1 MAHKTKFLAAAAV
14 AALPN
19 TVFAEGLER
28 NNLDA
33 NFLFTEG
40 SAAELS
46 IGNVSPTLPAT
57 LPAALGGSKIDN
69 VAGGFQIMTTSAK
82 TSIGDN
88 LDLGLW
94 YTNQGNGVDIDWGAT
109 VGIKAQVSLSTLVGL
124 ARYKLNENYSL
135 IGGIKQVNV
144 ASGGEVNLRVPAG
157 HPSLPEN
164 TPLVYNMGSASA
176 TGTVVGVAYE
186 RPEVAARVVL
196 TSESA
201 IDMKIPTTLTAGGAA
216 AGSGDSVGGIG
227 DAINLSFQT
236 GIAPDT
242 LLFGNFRSS
251 NWADNQLTLFGSTTP
266 VSTFEDGNS
275 WSLGV
280 ARKLSDS
287 LAVSASYFS
296 DPGDGNGVSELAP
309 TGETRS
315 VSLGARYSLSDA
327 ATLSLGATMSQK
339 GDATTSS
346 LGAKTSDIRV
356 NIIGA
361 KISIKF

>member
-1 MAHKTKFLAAAAV
+1 MFKKGVYAA
-14 AALPN
+14 
-19 TVFAEGLER
+19 
-28 NNLDA
+28 
-33 NFLFTEG
+33 
-40 SAAELS
+40 
-46 IGNVSPTLPAT
+46 
-57 LPAALGGSKIDN
+57 
-69 VAGGFQIMTTSAK
+69 
-82 TSIGDN
+82 
-88 LDLGLW
+88 
-94 YTNQGNGVDIDWGAT
+94 
-109 VGIKAQVSLSTLVGL
+109 SLSV
-124 ARYKLNENYSL
+124 LNENYSL

-157 HPSLPEN
+157 HSSLPEN

-176 TGTVVGVAYE
+176 TGAVIGVAYE

-201 IDMKIPTTLTAGGAA
+201 IDLKIPTTLTAGGAA

-251 NWADNQLTLFGSTTP
+251 NWADNQLTLYNGDEP
-266 VSTFEDGNS
+266 ISTFEDGNS

-280 ARKLSDS
+280 GRKLSENLS
-287 LAVSASYFS
+287 VSASYFS

-309 TGETRS
+309 TGGTQS

>member
-1 MAHKTKFLAAAAV
+1 MAHKTKFLAAATV

-19 TVFAEGLER
+19 TVLAEGLER

-69 VAGGFQIMTTSAK
+69 VAGSFQIMTTSAK

-109 VGIKAQVSLSTLVGL
+109 IGIKAQVSLSTLAGM

-144 ASGGEVNLRVPAG
+144 ASGGEVNLSGTEWA
-157 HPSLPEN
+157 
-164 TPLVYNMGSASA
+164 MGSTSA
-176 TGTVVGVAYE
+176 TGTVIGVAYE

-196 TSESA
+196 TSEAA
-201 IDMKIPTTLTAGGAA
+201 IDLKIPTKVNGV
-216 AGSGDSVGGIG
+216 SGVDSVGGVG

-251 NWADNQLTLFGSTTP
+251 NWADNQLTLSTMPTP
-266 VSTFEDGNS
+266 VSKFKDGNS

-280 ARKLSDS
+280 GRKLSDS
-287 LAVSASYFS
+287 LSVSASYFS

-309 TGETRS
+309 TGGTQS

-339 GDATTSS
+339 GDATTSK
-346 LGAKTSDIRV
+346 LGAEMSGIRV
-356 NIIGA
+356 NIVGA

>member
-1 MAHKTKFLAAAAV
+1 MAHKTKLLAAAAV

-19 TVFAEGLER
+19 TLLAEGLER

-40 SAAELS
+40 NAAELS
-46 IGNVSPTLPAT
+46 IANVSPTLPAT
-57 LPAALGGSKIDN
+57 YAGLTLDN
-69 VAGGFQIMTTSAK
+69 VAGGFQITTTSVK

-94 YTNQGNGVDIDWGAT
+94 YTNQGNGVDIDWGT
-109 VGIKAQVSLSTLVGL
+109 TIGIKAQVSLSTLAGL
-124 ARYKLNENYSL
+124 ARYKFTENYSL

-144 ASGGEVNLRVPAG
+144 ASGGEVNLVNPANG
-157 HPSLPEN
+157 AA
-164 TPLVYNMGSASA
+164 LVYNMGSASA
-176 TGTVVGVAYE
+176 TGAVIGVAYE

-201 IDMKIPTTLTAGGAA
+201 IDLKIPTTLTAGGAA

-280 ARKLSDS
+280 GRKLSDS

>member
-19 TVFAEGLER
+19 TVLAEGLER

-69 VAGGFQIMTTSAK
+69 VAGSFQIMTTSAK

-94 YTNQGNGVDIDWGAT
+94 YTNQGNGVDIDWGT
-109 VGIKAQVSLSTLVGL
+109 TIGIKAQVSLSTLAGL

-144 ASGGEVNLRVPAG
+144 ASGGEVNLSGTEWA
-157 HPSLPEN
+157 
-164 TPLVYNMGSASA
+164 MGSASA
-176 TGTVVGVAYE
+176 TGTVIGVAYE

-196 TSESA
+196 TSEAA
-201 IDMKIPTTLTAGGAA
+201 IDLKIPTKVNGV
-216 AGSGDSVGGIG
+216 SGVDSVGGVG

-251 NWADNQLTLFGSTTP
+251 NWADNQLTLSGAQHPSLLLKMATLGHLAWGVNYPTVFLSPRPIFLIQVMGMGSL
-266 VSTFEDGNS
+266 S
-275 WSLGV
+275 WPQQEGR
-280 ARKLSDS
+280 AQ
-287 LAVSASYFS
+287 SASAHGILYLMLQ
-296 DPGDGNGVSELAP
+296 P
-309 TGETRS
+309 
-315 VSLGARYSLSDA
+315 
-327 ATLSLGATMSQK
+327 
-339 GDATTSS
+339 
-346 LGAKTSDIRV
+346 
-356 NIIGA
+356 
-361 KISIKF
+361 

>member
-1 MAHKTKFLAAAAV
+1 MAHKTKFLAAATV

-19 TVFAEGLER
+19 TVLAEGLER

-69 VAGGFQIMTTSAK
+69 VAGSFQIMTTSAK

-109 VGIKAQVSLSTLVGL
+109 IGIKAQVSLSTLAGM

-144 ASGGEVNLRVPAG
+144 ASGGEVNLSGTEWA
-157 HPSLPEN
+157 
-164 TPLVYNMGSASA
+164 MGSTSA
-176 TGTVVGVAYE
+176 TGTVIGVAYE

-201 IDMKIPTTLTAGGAA
+201 IDIKIPSTVGGVT
-216 AGSGDSVGGIG
+216 GDSVGGIG

-251 NWADNQLTLFGSTTP
+251 NWADNQLTLFGHTEP
-266 VSTFEDGNS
+266 ISTFKDGNS

-280 ARKLSDS
+280 GRKLSENLS
-287 LAVSASYFS
+287 VSASYFS
-296 DPGDGNGVSELAP
+296 DPGDGNRLRIDSSSQDGGLNLDSTQGGGMGNATEQPEGWHYPVK
-309 TGETRS
+309 TGRQRPSALLLPDEDS
-315 VSLGARYSLSDA
+315 SPF
-327 ATLSLGATMSQK
+327 SQC
-339 GDATTSS
+339 GRDRVITSS
-346 LGAKTSDIRV
+346 
-356 NIIGA
+356 
-361 KISIKF
+361 

>member
-1 MAHKTKFLAAAAV
+1 M
-14 AALPN
+14 
-19 TVFAEGLER
+19 
-28 NNLDA
+28 
-33 NFLFTEG
+33 
-40 SAAELS
+40 
-46 IGNVSPTLPAT
+46 
-57 LPAALGGSKIDN
+57 
-69 VAGGFQIMTTSAK
+69 
-82 TSIGDN
+82 
-88 LDLGLW
+88 
-94 YTNQGNGVDIDWGAT
+94 
-109 VGIKAQVSLSTLVGL
+109 

-144 ASGGEVNLRVPAG
+144 ASGGEVNLSG
-157 HPSLPEN
+157 TEW
-164 TPLVYNMGSASA
+164 TMGSTSA
-176 TGTVVGVAYE
+176 TGTVIGVAYE

-201 IDMKIPTTLTAGGAA
+201 IDIKIPSTVGGVT
-216 AGSGDSVGGIG
+216 GDSVGGIG

-251 NWADNQLTLFGSTTP
+251 NWADNQLTLFGHTEP
-266 VSTFEDGNS
+266 ISTFKDGNS

-280 ARKLSDS
+280 GRKLSENLS
-287 LAVSASYFS
+287 VSASYFS

-309 TGETRS
+309 TGGTSS

-339 GDATTSS
+339 GDATTSK

-356 NIIGA
+356 NIVGA